1 MNKNLTL
8 EYESM
13 QEDVYEENNKS
24 LKIKKPKKSWK
35 EAKKSSDNKRK
46 GYKKKYNNMYYI
58 IIYSWV

>member
-13 QEDVYEENNKS
+13 QEGVYEENNKS
-24 LKIKKPKKSWK
+24 LKMKKPKKSWK

-46 GYKKKYNNMYYI
+46 GYKKKYNNM
-58 IIYSWV
+58 